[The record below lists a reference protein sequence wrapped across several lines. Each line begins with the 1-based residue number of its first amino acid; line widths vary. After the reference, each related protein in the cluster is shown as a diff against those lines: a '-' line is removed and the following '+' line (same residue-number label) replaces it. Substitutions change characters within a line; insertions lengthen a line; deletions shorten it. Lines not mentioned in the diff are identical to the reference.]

1 MKIKRSTARKL
12 RILPEVIVTVAV
24 IALITVCVLRYA
36 GCIKDAERH
45 SIRDGT
51 VAVHIIDVGQGD
63 CILIETLE
71 GVVLIDSGT
80 NDSEEAVFD
89 YLERLDI
96 EKIDYFILTHA
107 HDDHIGGADMIL
119 ESFEVNRIMYGEY
132 GYGESFAALVSE
144 AESEI
149 LSCVLGTEWTLGG
162 ARFSVISPSGI
173 DYGDDLN
180 DHSIVIRMEYGET
193 SFVFTG
199 DATVN
204 TEKNILALF
213 EKSKLD
219 CDFLKSGH
227 HGSVTSSGEEF
238 ISVLSPEIV
247 AISCGV
253 NNSYGLPDRE
263 VLEIYE
269 SFGAECHRTD
279 KEGSMVFISDGARIT
294 KEKGGQK

>member
-1 MKIKRSTARKL
+1 M
-12 RILPEVIVTVAV
+12 RIGYFEHWSRPSWSFVEFL
-24 IALITVCVLRYA
+24 
-36 GCIKDAERH
+36 KER
-45 SIRDGT
+45 G
-51 VAVHIIDVGQGD
+51 
-63 CILIETLE
+63 
-71 GVVLIDSGT
+71 
-80 NDSEEAVFD
+80 
-89 YLERLDI
+89 YDI

-119 ESFEVNRIMYGEY
+119 ESFDVNRIMYGEY

-193 SFVFTG
+193 SFIFTG

-204 TEKNILALF
+204 TEKSILALF

-238 ISVLSPEIV
+238 ISALSPEIV